1 MTDRI
6 RVKQTNRKEAM
17 ARALAMLIIG
27 FGVLLIGAGWWV
39 QQSTKTPT
47 PSLNELQALAAQP
60 LPPTPPI
67 TQPIIAEPAPVSVP
81 AALPIA
87 ANLTLQ
93 DKPEPNTQNEPP
105 AVTVQP
111 ILPPKPEP
119 VVKPQPAPAPVE
131 KPQPVAT
138 PEVTTPPPPQET
150 ATVTPQPVPSSA
162 PSDAPEGWIYAGQF
176 IDGAWVERGLVI
188 GETLPAAGQRYALN
202 WGANIRSEPPG
213 KNTSLSETVGYLAQ
227 GHTVDILQVKKSGS
241 KGHVWLKIKR

>member
-39 QQSTKTPT
+39 QQSTKTRT

-60 LPPTPPI
+60 LPPTSPI
-67 TQPIIAEPAPVSVP
+67 TQPIIAEPAPVP
-81 AALPIA
+81 AALPST

-105 AVTVQP
+105 AITVQP

-138 PEVTTPPPPQET
+138 PEVTTPPPPQKT
-150 ATVTPQPVPSSA
+150 ATVTPLSAPSSA
-162 PSDAPEGWIYAGQF
+162 PNDTSEGWIYAGQF

-188 GETLPAAGQRYALN
+188 GEILPAAGQRYALN

>member
-1 MTDRI
+1 MADLI
-6 RVKQTNRKEAM
+6 RVQHNNRKAAM
-17 ARALAMLIIG
+17 ARALAMLIVG
-27 FGVLLIGAGWWV
+27 LGVLLIGAGWWV
-39 QQSTKTPT
+39 QQSTKTST
-47 PSLNELQALAAQP
+47 PSLSELQALAAQP
-60 LPPTPPI
+60 LPTTPPI
-67 TQPIIAEPAPVSVP
+67 TQPIIAKPASVSAP

-93 DKPEPNTQNEPP
+93 DKPELNTQNEPP

-111 ILPPKPEP
+111 ILPPKP
-119 VVKPQPAPAPVE
+119 APVE

-138 PEVTTPPPPQET
+138 PEVTAPPPPQET
-150 ATVTPQPVPSSA
+150 ATVTPKPVPSSA
-162 PSDAPEGWIYAGQF
+162 PSDTPEGWIYAGQF

>member
-47 PSLNELQALAAQP
+47 PSLNELQAIAAQP

-67 TQPIIAEPAPVSVP
+67 TQPIIAEPAPVP

-138 PEVTTPPPPQET
+138 PGLAVSVVRVEWIVRRNHRRRAVCHGQG
-150 ATVTPQPVPSSA
+150 VP
-162 PSDAPEGWIYAGQF
+162 AGCAFQRF
-176 IDGAWVERGLVI
+176 VVFLQLGLCHFRRFDPDGRDLIAQRKPDGPGVLRCNHLYDGVAGGCLSLEER
-188 GETLPAAGQRYALN
+188 ALT
-202 WGANIRSEPPG
+202 RR
-213 KNTSLSETVGYLAQ
+213 L
-227 GHTVDILQVKKSGS
+227 
-241 KGHVWLKIKR
+241 